1 MKKRNILHMNR
12 QKRIVRKRR
21 TFSLMTMAMLL
32 TALLL
37 GAVSVQAAETE
48 ELKETPTYTVRVYAG
63 NMGTIDGGDLKTIP
77 NVEDNTTAPGFNV
90 DAAVDV
96 KDGRYYAKGIRL
108 SGDDN
113 STYFNPANGITS
125 VRHDTDY
132 VVAYG
137 MKGTTVAYT
146 VNYVNAGGTAL
157 ATSDTFY
164 GNVGD
169 VPVVAYKH
177 IEGYYPNSRNLT
189 DSRGLSEDPAANT
202 FTFRYQPVPT
212 PAPTVTTTTTTTTVV
227 EPAAAT
233 GTGTGTGTAGQAG
246 TGTGTGTAG
255 QTGTGTAGTGTGTTE
270 TGAAGTAGTT
280 GAGQTGTGAAGAG
293 AEAGTAATAG
303 TTGAGQTGTG
313 AAGAGAGAGTAAT
326 AGTTGAGQT
335 GTGAAGA
342 GTEAGTTATAGTTGQ
357 QALPATP
364 EEVPEIVDIAEQ
376 EVPLAAGDNANKT
389 EKDSSAESAV
399 STTAVSLDEETE
411 EGSAA
416 AMEKQKEGLL
426 GNMSKGLLGG
436 LIGGAAAAVV
446 AIAGFGRYLIKTRK
460 DEIETGLDDKEEGY
474 SFKDDDDK

>member
-1 MKKRNILHMNR
+1 MKKRNILRMKKQNS
-12 QKRIVRKRR
+12 IARKRR
-21 TFSLMTMAMLL
+21 AFSLMTMGVLL

-37 GAVSVQAAETE
+37 GVVSVQASETD
-48 ELKETPTYTVRVYAG
+48 ELKETPTYTVRIYAG

-77 NVEDNTTAPGFNV
+77 DVADNTTAPGFNV
-90 DAAVDV
+90 KTSVDV

-108 SGDDN
+108 SGADN

-137 MKGTTVAYT
+137 MEGTSVEYT
-146 VNYVNAGGTAL
+146 VNYVDINGTPRAG
-157 ATSDTFY
+157 SDTFY

-177 IEGYYPNSRNLT
+177 IEGYYPNTRNIT
-189 DSRGLSEDPAANT
+189 DSRGLSEDPTQNI
-202 FTFRYQPVPT
+202 FTFVYQPVPT

-227 EPAAAT
+227 APAA
-233 GTGTGTGTAGQAG
+233 GTGTGTAGTGTAG
-246 TGTGTGTAG
+246 TGTAGTGAEGTAG

-280 GAGQTGTGAAGAG
+280 GAGQPGTGAAGAG

-313 AAGAGAGAGTAAT
+313 AAGAGA
-326 AGTTGAGQT
+326 
-335 GTGAAGA
+335 
-342 GTEAGTTATAGTTGQ
+342 EAGTPATAGTTGQ

-364 EEVPEIVDIAEQ
+364 EEIPEIVDIAEQ
-376 EVPLAAGDNANKT
+376 EVPLAAGDNKDKT
-389 EKDSSAESAV
+389 ENDSSAESSVSTSAV
-399 STTAVSLDEETE
+399 SADEETE

-460 DEIETGLDDKEEGY
+460 DEIESGLDDKEDGY
-474 SFKDDDDK
+474 SFEDDDDNK

>member
-1 MKKRNILHMNR
+1 MKKRNILRMKKQNS
-12 QKRIVRKRR
+12 IARKRR
-21 TFSLMTMAMLL
+21 AFSLMTMGVLL

-37 GAVSVQAAETE
+37 GAVSVQASETD
-48 ELKETPTYTVRVYAG
+48 ELKETPTYTVRIYAG

-77 NVEDNTTAPGFNV
+77 DVADNTTAPGFNV
-90 DAAVDV
+90 KTSVDV

-108 SGDDN
+108 SGADN

-137 MKGTTVAYT
+137 MEGTSVAYT
-146 VNYVNAGGTAL
+146 VNYVDTNGTPRAG
-157 ATSDTFY
+157 SDTFY

-177 IEGYYPNSRNLT
+177 IEGYYPNTRNIT
-189 DSRGLSEDPAANT
+189 DSRGLSEDPTQNI
-202 FTFRYQPVPT
+202 FTFVYQPVPT

-227 EPAAAT
+227 APAAGT
-233 GTGTGTGTAGQAG
+233 GTTGTGTAGTGTAG
-246 TGTGTGTAG
+246 TGAEGTAG

-293 AEAGTAATAG
+293 AEAGTP
-303 TTGAGQTGTG
+303 
-313 AAGAGAGAGTAAT
+313 
-326 AGTTGAGQT
+326 
-335 GTGAAGA
+335 
-342 GTEAGTTATAGTTGQ
+342 ATAGTTGQ

-364 EEVPEIVDIAEQ
+364 EEIPEIVDIAEQ
-376 EVPLAAGDNANKT
+376 EVPLAAGDNKDKT
-389 EKDSSAESAV
+389 ENDSSAESSVSTSAV
-399 STTAVSLDEETE
+399 SADEETE

-460 DEIETGLDDKEEGY
+460 DEIESGLDDKEDGY
-474 SFKDDDDK
+474 SFEDDDDNK

>member
-1 MKKRNILHMNR
+1 MKKGNILHMKKQNSTA
-12 QKRIVRKRR
+12 RR
-21 TFSLMTMAMLL
+21 RRAFSLMTMAMLL
-32 TALLL
+32 AALLL
-37 GAVSVQAAETE
+37 GVVSVQASETD

-77 NVEDNTTAPGFNV
+77 DVADNTTAPGFDV
-90 DAAVDV
+90 KKAVDV

-108 SGDDN
+108 SGADN

-137 MKGTTVAYT
+137 MEGTSVEYT
-146 VNYVNAGGTAL
+146 VNYVDTNGTPRAG
-157 ATSDTFY
+157 SDTFY

-177 IEGYYPNSRNLT
+177 IEGYYPNTRNIT
-189 DSRGLSEDPAANT
+189 DSRGLSEDPTQNI
-202 FTFRYQPVPT
+202 FTFVYQPVPT

-227 EPAAAT
+227 EPAA
-233 GTGTGTGTAGQAG
+233 GTGTGTAGTG

-313 AAGAGAGAGTAAT
+313 AAGAGAEAGTAAT

-335 GTGAAGA
+335 GTGSAGA
-342 GTEAGTTATAGTTGQ
+342 GAEVGTPATAGTTGQ

-364 EEVPEIVDIAEQ
+364 EEIPEIVDIAEQ

-389 EKDSSAESAV
+389 ENDSSAESSV
-399 STTAVSLDEETE
+399 STSSVSADEETE
-411 EGSAA
+411 AGSAA

-460 DEIETGLDDKEEGY
+460 DEIESGLDDKEDGY
-474 SFKDDDDK
+474 SFEDDDDNK